1 MKMASMRGASHLM
14 LKLSSDMKD
23 NVVSSLVHARNLL
36 NCVKVEVFTE
46 KEVETAA
53 AMTYMTKQ
61 SSRRIISKQRSTMS
75 ASCK

>member
-1 MKMASMRGASHLM
+1 MDDAILQKGEFPTFYGWTTNLVMKMASMRGASHLM

-53 AMTYMTKQ
+53 ANT
-61 SSRRIISKQRSTMS
+61 
-75 ASCK
+75 